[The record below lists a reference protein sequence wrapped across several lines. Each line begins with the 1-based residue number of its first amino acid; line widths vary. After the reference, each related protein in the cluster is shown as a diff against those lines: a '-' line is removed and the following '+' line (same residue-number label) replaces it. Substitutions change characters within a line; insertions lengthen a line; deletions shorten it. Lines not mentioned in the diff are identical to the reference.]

1 MLAVDEVMKSAG
13 GVPLKRA
20 LWRPIAAFLAVAVVA
35 AACGGSGQPAASGS
49 GAASSCGV
57 PVKGKCPTEAQ
68 QLSGAGATFPAV
80 IYTKWI
86 DEYNKLTGVQVNYQ
100 GIGSGGGIKGITEK
114 TVDFA
119 GTDNAMTDQQLADAK
134 APILHVPTVMGGIVA
149 TYNVAGVSS
158 LRLTGDTLSGI
169 FLGDI
174 KKWNDPKLAAD
185 NPGVTLPAADIVTV
199 HRSDGSG
206 TTAVFT
212 DYLSK
217 VNATWKSQVGAAQ
230 TVQWPTGVG
239 AKGNDGIAGSVKSTP
254 NSIGYVELIYALQQ
268 KLGAATMKNASGR
281 FVDANLDS
289 VSKAA
294 VGVTLPDDL
303 RASLTNSSNAD
314 AYPIVAMTYLLTYK
328 DVADKAKALAMARYF
343 WWGTHEGQAFAKD
356 LGYAPLPAD
365 VVTKVEAK
373 IRAITSGGTPVLP
386 AQ

>member
-1 MLAVDEVMKSAG
+1 MRS
-13 GVPLKRA
+13 
-20 LWRPIAAFLAVAVVA
+20 LWRPITAFLAVAVLA
-35 AACGGSGQPAASGS
+35 AACGGTGTAQPSPTSAGTGVAANP
-49 GAASSCGV
+49 CGI
-57 PVKGKCPTEAQ
+57 PVKGKCATEAQ
-68 QLSGAGATFPAV
+68 TLSGAGATFPAV

-100 GIGSGGGIKGITEK
+100 AIGSGGGIKGITDK
-114 TVDFA
+114 TVDFGA
-119 GTDNAMTDQQLADAK
+119 TDNAMTDQQLTDAK
-134 APILHVPTVMGGIVA
+134 TPIVHIPTVMGGIVA
-149 TYNVAGVSS
+149 TFNVTGVTT
-158 LRLTGDTLSGI
+158 LKLTGETLSGI
-169 FLGDI
+169 FLGEI
-174 KKWNDPKLAAD
+174 KKWNDPKLATD
-185 NPGVTLPAADIVTV
+185 NPGVTFPNADIATV

-230 TVQWPTGVG
+230 TVQWPGGVG
-239 AKGNDGIAGSVKSTP
+239 AKGNDGIAGAVKSTP

-268 KLGAATMKNASGR
+268 KLGAASLKNTAGK

-303 RASLTNSSNAD
+303 RASLTNSTNAD

-328 DVADKAKALAMARYF
+328 DVADKGKALAMARFF
-343 WWGTHEGQAFAKD
+343 WWGTHDGQIFAKD

-365 VVTKVEAK
+365 VLTKVEAK
-373 IRAITSGGTPVLP
+373 IRSITSGGQAVLA

>member
-1 MLAVDEVMKSAG
+1 MRSLWKS
-13 GVPLKRA
+13 L
-20 LWRPIAAFLAVAVVA
+20 AAFLAVATIA
-35 AACGGSGQPAASGS
+35 AACGGAGSGQPAATG
-49 GAASSCGV
+49 GANCGI
-57 PVKGKCPTEAQ
+57 PVTAKCADEAQ
-68 QLSGAGATFPAV
+68 SLSGAGATFPAV

-100 GIGSGGGIKGITEK
+100 AIGSGGGVKGITDK
-114 TVDFA
+114 TVDFGA
-119 GTDNAMTDQQLADAK
+119 SDNARTDQQLADAK
-134 APILHVPTVMGGIVA
+134 TTLLHIPAVMGGIVA
-149 TYNVAGVSS
+149 TYNVAGVAS
-158 LRLTGDTLSGI
+158 LKLTGDTLSGI

-174 KKWNDPKLAAD
+174 KKWNDPRLVAD
-185 NPGVTLPAADIVTV
+185 NPGVNFPAADIVTV

-212 DYLSK
+212 DYLAK

-230 TVQWPTGVG
+230 TVNWPGGVG
-239 AKGNDGIAGSVKSTP
+239 GKGNDGVAGAVKSTP

-268 KLGAATMKNASGR
+268 KLGAATMKNSAGKFIDAS
-281 FVDANLDS
+281 LDS

-314 AYPIVAMTYLLTYK
+314 AYPIVAMTYLLTYQ
-328 DVADKAKALAMARYF
+328 DVADKSKALAMARYF

-373 IRAITSGGTPVLP
+373 IRSMTSGGAPVLP
-386 AQ
+386 AN

>member
-1 MLAVDEVMKSAG
+1 MR
-13 GVPLKRA
+13 P
-20 LWRPIAAFLAVAVVA
+20 LWRSGAAFLAVAVIT
-35 AACGGSGQPAASGS
+35 AACGGSGQPAATSAGT
-49 GAASSCGV
+49 GTTANPCGI
-57 PVKGKCPTEAQ
+57 PATGKCASEAQ
-68 QLSGAGATFPAV
+68 SLSGAGATFPAV

-100 GIGSGGGIKGITEK
+100 SIGSGGGVKGITDK
-114 TVDFA
+114 TVDFGA
-119 GTDNAMTDQQLADAK
+119 SDNAMTDQQLSDAK
-134 APILHVPTVMGGIVA
+134 ATLLHLPAVMGGIVA
-149 TYNVAGVSS
+149 TYNVAGVTT
-158 LRLTGDTLSGI
+158 LKLTADTLSGI

-174 KKWNDPKLAAD
+174 KKRNDPKLAVE
-185 NPGVTLPAADIVTV
+185 NPGVTFPAADIVTV

-212 DYLSK
+212 DYLAK
-217 VNATWKSQVGAAQ
+217 VNATWKSKVGTAQ
-230 TVQWPTGVG
+230 TVEWPTGVG
-239 AKGNDGIAGSVKSTP
+239 GKGNEGVAGAVKSTP

-268 KLGAATMKNASGR
+268 KLGAATMKNAAGK
-281 FVDANLDS
+281 FIDASLES

-328 DVADKAKALAMARYF
+328 EVADRGKALAMVRYF

-365 VVTKVEAK
+365 VVAKVEAK
-373 IRAITSGGTPVLP
+373 IKSITSGGQAVLP

>member
-1 MLAVDEVMKSAG
+1 MRS
-13 GVPLKRA
+13 
-20 LWRPIAAFLAVAVVA
+20 LWRPSAAFLAVAA
-35 AACGGSGQPAASGS
+35 IASACGGSGQPAPTSGGT
-49 GAASSCGV
+49 GAANPCGI
-57 PVKGKCPTEAQ
+57 PVKGKCATEAQ
-68 QLSGAGATFPAV
+68 TLSGAGATFPAV

-100 GIGSGGGIKGITEK
+100 AIGSGGGIKGITDK
-114 TVDFA
+114 TVDFGA
-119 GTDNAMTDQQLADAK
+119 TDNAMTDQQLTDAK
-134 APILHVPTVMGGIVA
+134 AAVLHVPTVMGGIVA
-149 TYNVAGVSS
+149 TFNVSGVTS
-158 LRLTGDTLSGI
+158 LKLTGDTLSRI

-174 KKWNDPKLAAD
+174 KKWNDPKLVAD

-217 VNATWKSQVGAAQ
+217 VNATWKAQVGAGQ
-230 TVQWPTGVG
+230 TVQWPGGLG

-268 KLGAATMKNASGR
+268 KLGAATLKNAAGT

-328 DVADKAKALAMARYF
+328 DVADKGKALAMARFF
-343 WWGTHEGQAFAKD
+343 WWGTHEGQVFAKD

-373 IRAITSGGTPVLP
+373 IRSIGSAGQPVLP

>member
-1 MLAVDEVMKSAG
+1 MRSLMRS
-13 GVPLKRA
+13 
-20 LWRPIAAFLAVAVVA
+20 ITAFLAVATIA
-35 AACGGSGQPAASGS
+35 AACGGTGGGQPAATG
-49 GAASSCGV
+49 GTTNPCGI
-57 PVKGKCPTEAQ
+57 PVTSNCADEAQ
-68 QLSGAGATFPAV
+68 ALSGAGATFPAV

-100 GIGSGGGIKGITEK
+100 SIGSGGGVKGITDK
-114 TVDFA
+114 TIDFGA
-119 GTDNAMTDQQLADAK
+119 SDNAMTDQQLADAK
-134 APILHVPTVMGGIVA
+134 APLLHIPAVMGGIVA
-149 TYNVAGVSS
+149 TYNVAGVTSFK
-158 LRLTGDTLSGI
+158 LTADTLSGI
-169 FLGDI
+169 FLGNI

-185 NPGVTLPAADIVTV
+185 NPGVTFPAADIVTV

-230 TVQWPTGVG
+230 TVNWPGGVG
-239 AKGNDGIAGSVKSTP
+239 GKGNEGVAGAVKSTP

-268 KLGAATMKNASGR
+268 KLGAATMKNASGK
-281 FVDANLDS
+281 FVDASLDS

-328 DVADKAKALAMARYF
+328 DVADKGKALAMARYF

-373 IRAITSGGTPVLP
+373 IRSITAGGQPVLP

>member
-1 MLAVDEVMKSAG
+1 MKCGTVDMKLPKIAIF
-13 GVPLKRA
+13 A
-20 LWRPIAAFLAVAVVA
+20 LGMTLIVT
-35 AACGGSGQPAASGS
+35 ACGAAQPSGS
-49 GAASSCGV
+49 GNTNAADSCF
-57 PVKGKCPTEAQ
+57 PVDAKCASEAQ
-68 QLSGAGATFPAV
+68 SLNGAGATFPAV

-86 DEYNKLTGVQVNYQ
+86 DEYNKLTGVQINYQ
-100 GIGSGGGIKGITEK
+100 AIGSGGGVKGITDQ

-119 GTDNAMTDQQLADAK
+119 GSDNAMTDEQLAALK
-134 APILHVPTVMGGIVA
+134 APVLHIPTVMGGIVI
-149 TYNVAGVSS
+149 TYNVSGVSS
-158 LRLTGDTLSGI
+158 GLKLTADTISGI

-174 KKWNDPKLAAD
+174 TRWNDPKLVAD
-185 NPGVTLPAADIVTV
+185 NPGTSLPDAAIATV

-217 VNATWKSQVGAAQ
+217 VSASWKAKVGTGQ
-230 TVQWPTGVG
+230 SVNWPAGVG
-239 AKGNDGIAGSVKSTP
+239 AKGNDGVAGSVKSTP

-268 KLGAATMKNASGR
+268 KLGYATVKNASGK
-281 FVDANLDS
+281 FVDATLDS

-328 DVADKAKALAMARYF
+328 DIPDRAKALAIARYF
-343 WWGTHEGQAFAKD
+343 WWGTHDGQKFAKD
-356 LGYAPLPAD
+356 LGYAPLPGD
-365 VVTKVEAK
+365 VQGKVETK
-373 IRAITSGGTPVLP
+373 LHSISSNGQVVLP

>member
-1 MLAVDEVMKSAG
+1 MRSPMRS
-13 GVPLKRA
+13 
-20 LWRPIAAFLAVAVVA
+20 ITAFLAVAVLA
-35 AACGGSGQPAASGS
+35 AACGGSGSGQPVDSGS
-49 GAASSCGV
+49 TTDPCGIPAKSKCAA
-57 PVKGKCPTEAQ
+57 EAQ
-68 QLSGAGATFPAV
+68 SLSGAGATFPAV

-100 GIGSGGGIKGITEK
+100 AIGSGGGIKGITDK
-114 TVDFA
+114 TVDFGA
-119 GTDNAMTDQQLADAK
+119 TDNAMTDQQLTDAK
-134 APILHVPTVMGGIVA
+134 SPILHLPAVMGGIVA
-149 TYNVAGVSS
+149 TYNVSGVTS
-158 LRLTGDTLSGI
+158 LKLTGETLSGI

-174 KKWNDPKLAAD
+174 KKWNDPRLATD
-185 NPGVTLPAADIVTV
+185 NPGVSLPAADIVTV

-217 VNATWKSQVGAAQ
+217 VNATWKTKVGAAQ
-230 TVQWPTGVG
+230 TVEWPGGVG
-239 AKGNDGIAGSVKSTP
+239 GKGNDGVAGAVKSTP

-268 KLGAATMKNASGR
+268 KLGAATMKNASGK
-281 FVDANLDS
+281 FIDANLDS

-303 RASLTNSSNAD
+303 RASLTNSTNAD

-328 DVADKAKALAMARYF
+328 DVADKSKALAMARYF

-365 VVTKVEAK
+365 VLAKVEAK
-373 IRAITSGGTPVLP
+373 IRSMTSGGQPVLP

>member
-1 MLAVDEVMKSAG
+1 MRTFW
-13 GVPLKRA
+13 RA
-20 LWRPIAAFLAVAVVA
+20 IPAFLAVAVVA
-35 AACGGSGQPAASGS
+35 AACGGSGTAQPSPTTAS
-49 GAASSCGV
+49 GAAANPCGI
-57 PVKGKCPTEAQ
+57 PVTGKCSSEAQ
-68 QLSGAGATFPAV
+68 SLSGAGATFPAV

-86 DEYNKLTGVQVNYQ
+86 DEYNKVTGVQVNYQ
-100 GIGSGGGIKGITEK
+100 AIGSGGGIKGITDK
-114 TVDFA
+114 TVDFGA
-119 GTDNAMTDQQLADAK
+119 TDNAMTDQQLTDAK
-134 APILHVPTVMGGIVA
+134 SPILHLPAVMGGIVA
-149 TYNVAGVSS
+149 TYNVAGVTGIK
-158 LRLTGDTLSGI
+158 LTAETLSGI

-174 KKWNDPKLAAD
+174 KKWNDPKLATD
-185 NPGVTLPAADIVTV
+185 NPGITFPAADIVTV

-217 VNATWKSQVGAAQ
+217 VNATWKSKVGAGQ
-230 TVQWPTGVG
+230 TVEWPGGVG
-239 AKGNDGIAGSVKSTP
+239 GKGNDGVAGAVKSTP

-268 KLGAATMKNASGR
+268 KLGAATLKNAAGK

-289 VSKAA
+289 VGKAA

-328 DVADKAKALAMARYF
+328 DVADKGKALAMARYF

-365 VVTKVEAK
+365 VLAKVEAK
-373 IRAITSGGTPVLP
+373 IRSMTSGGQAVLP

>member
-1 MLAVDEVMKSAG
+1 MKEARSG
-13 GVPLKRA
+13 MRTFWRA
-20 LWRPIAAFLAVAVVA
+20 IPAFLAVAVVA
-35 AACGGSGQPAASGS
+35 AACGGSGTAQPSPTTAS
-49 GAASSCGV
+49 GAAANPCGI
-57 PVKGKCPTEAQ
+57 PVTGKCSSEAQ
-68 QLSGAGATFPAV
+68 SLSGAGATFPAV

-86 DEYNKLTGVQVNYQ
+86 DEYNKVTGVQVNYQ
-100 GIGSGGGIKGITEK
+100 AIGSGGGIKGITDK
-114 TVDFA
+114 TVDFGA
-119 GTDNAMTDQQLADAK
+119 TDNAMTDQQLTDAK
-134 APILHVPTVMGGIVA
+134 SPILHLPAVMGGIVA
-149 TYNVAGVSS
+149 TYNVAGVTGIK
-158 LRLTGDTLSGI
+158 LTAETLSGI

-174 KKWNDPKLAAD
+174 KKWNDPKLATD
-185 NPGVTLPAADIVTV
+185 NPGITFPAADIVTV

-217 VNATWKSQVGAAQ
+217 VNATWKSKVGAGQ
-230 TVQWPTGVG
+230 TVEWPGGVG
-239 AKGNDGIAGSVKSTP
+239 GKGNDGVAGAVKSTP

-268 KLGAATMKNASGR
+268 KLGAATLKNAAGK

-289 VSKAA
+289 VGKAA

-328 DVADKAKALAMARYF
+328 DVADKGKALAMARYF

-365 VVTKVEAK
+365 VLAKVEAK
-373 IRAITSGGTPVLP
+373 IRSMTSGGQAVLP

>member
-1 MLAVDEVMKSAG
+1 MKVVGDVMRS
-13 GVPLKRA
+13 V
-20 LWRPIAAFLAVAVVA
+20 WRPIAVFLAVAVIA
-35 AACGGSGQPAASGS
+35 AACGGTGSGQHPASG
-49 GAASSCGV
+49 GTVNACGIPVNSSCAN
-57 PVKGKCPTEAQ
+57 EARA
-68 QLSGAGATFPAV
+68 LTGAGATFPAV

-100 GIGSGGGIKGITEK
+100 AIGSGGGIKGITDK
-114 TVDFA
+114 TVDFGA
-119 GTDNAMTDQQLADAK
+119 TDNAMTDQQLSDAK
-134 APILHVPTVMGGIVA
+134 ATVLHLPAVMGGIVA
-149 TYNVAGVSS
+149 TYNVAGVAS
-158 LRLTGDTLSGI
+158 LKLTAETLPGI

-185 NPGVTLPAADIVTV
+185 NPGVTFPAADIVTV

-217 VNATWKSQVGAAQ
+217 VNATWKSKVGAAQ
-230 TVQWPTGVG
+230 TVDWPGGVG
-239 AKGNDGIAGSVKSTP
+239 GKGNDGVAGAVKSTP

-268 KLGAATMKNASGR
+268 KLGAATMKNASGKY
-281 FVDANLDS
+281 VDASLDS

-294 VGVTLPDDL
+294 VGITLPDDL
-303 RASLTNSSNAD
+303 RASLTNSANAD

-328 DVADKAKALAMARYF
+328 DVADTGKALAMARYF

-365 VVTKVEAK
+365 VVAKVEAK
-373 IRAITSGGTPVLP
+373 IRSITSGGQVVLP

>member
-1 MLAVDEVMKSAG
+1 MRS
-13 GVPLKRA
+13 
-20 LWRPIAAFLAVAVVA
+20 LWRPITALLAVAVVA
-35 AACGGSGQPAASGS
+35 AACGGAGQPAPTTAGT
-49 GAASSCGV
+49 GTAANPCGI
-57 PVKGKCPTEAQ
+57 PVTGKCATEAQ
-68 QLSGAGATFPAV
+68 TLSGAGATFPAV

-100 GIGSGGGIKGITEK
+100 AIGSGGGIKGITDK
-114 TVDFA
+114 TVDFGA
-119 GTDNAMTDQQLADAK
+119 TDNAMTDQQLTDAK
-134 APILHVPTVMGGIVA
+134 AAILHIPTVMGGIVA
-149 TYNVAGVSS
+149 TFNVAGVTT
-158 LRLTGDTLSGI
+158 LKLTGETLSGI

-174 KKWNDPKLAAD
+174 KKWNDPKLVAD
-185 NPGVTLPAADIVTV
+185 NPGVSLPNADIATV

-230 TVQWPTGVG
+230 TVQWPGGVG
-239 AKGNDGIAGSVKSTP
+239 AKGNDGIAGAVKSTP

-268 KLGAATMKNASGR
+268 KLGAASLKNAAGK

-294 VGVTLPDDL
+294 IGVTLPDDL

-328 DVADKAKALAMARYF
+328 DVADKGKAQAMARFF
-343 WWGTHEGQAFAKD
+343 WWGTHDGQTFAKD

-365 VVTKVEAK
+365 VLTKVDAK
-373 IRAITSGGTPVLP
+373 IKSITSGGQAVLP

>member
-1 MLAVDEVMKSAG
+1 MMRSPWKS
-13 GVPLKRA
+13 L
-20 LWRPIAAFLAVAVVA
+20 AAFLAVATLA
-35 AACGGSGQPAASGS
+35 AACGGAGSGQPPATSTG
-49 GAASSCGV
+49 GATNPCGI
-57 PVKGKCPTEAQ
+57 PVRGKCADEAQ
-68 QLSGAGATFPAV
+68 SLSGAGATFPAV

-100 GIGSGGGIKGITEK
+100 AIGSGGGIKGITDK
-114 TVDFA
+114 TVDFGA
-119 GTDNAMTDQQLADAK
+119 TDNAMTDQQLTDAK
-134 APILHVPTVMGGIVA
+134 SPILHIPAVMGGIVA
-149 TYNVAGVSS
+149 TYNVAGVTS
-158 LRLTGDTLSGI
+158 LKLTADTLSGI

-174 KKWNDPKLAAD
+174 KKWNDPRLATD
-185 NPGVTLPAADIVTV
+185 NPGVNFPAADIVTV

-206 TTAVFT
+206 TTAVFA

-230 TVQWPTGVG
+230 TVNWPGGVG
-239 AKGNDGIAGSVKSTP
+239 GKGNDGVAGAVKSTP

-268 KLGAATMKNASGR
+268 KLGAATMKNASGK
-281 FVDANLDS
+281 FVDASLDS

-328 DVADKAKALAMARYF
+328 DVADASKALAMARYF

-365 VVTKVEAK
+365 VLAKAEAK
-373 IRAITSGGTPVLP
+373 IRSMASGGKPVLP
-386 AQ
+386 AN

>member
-1 MLAVDEVMKSAG
+1 
-13 GVPLKRA
+13 LKRS
-20 LWRPIAAFLAVAVVA
+20 LWRPIAAFLAVAVLA
-35 AACGGSGQPAASGS
+35 AACGGTGGQPAATGS
-49 GAASSCGV
+49 GAAAPCGI
-57 PVKGKCPTEAQ
+57 PVKGRCPDEAPA
-68 QLSGAGATFPAV
+68 LSGAGATFPAV
-80 IYTKWI
+80 VYTKWV

-100 GIGSGGGIKGITEK
+100 AIGSGGGIKGITEK

-134 APILHVPTVMGGIVA
+134 APILHLPTVMGGIVA
-149 TYNVAGVSS
+149 TYNLPGVTS
-158 LRLTGDTLSGI
+158 LKLTGDTLSGI

-185 NPGVTLPAADIVTV
+185 NPGVNLPSADIATV

-217 VNATWKSQVGAAQ
+217 VSPAWKAKVGAAQ
-230 TVQWPTGVG
+230 TVQWPGGVG

-268 KLGAATMKNASGR
+268 KLGAATMKNAAGKL
-281 FVDANLDS
+281 VDANLDS

-303 RASLTNSSNAD
+303 RASLTNSSNPD
-314 AYPIVAMTYLLTYK
+314 AYPIVAMTYLLTYQ
-328 DVADKAKALAMARYF
+328 DVADKGKALAMARFF

-356 LGYAPLPAD
+356 LGYAPLPAE
-365 VVTKVEAK
+365 VQTKVEAK
-373 IRAITSGGTPVLP
+373 IKAITSGGKPVLP
-386 AQ
+386 